1 MTNWVP
7 MTRTTI
13 GALSWFTRHTYTRV
27 FTKLL
32 IDYCILGITS
42 WCSLLI
48 NCSLLLVQPA
58 TTISYIS
65 RTRASLRKTDNGT
78 YINEGGMLQLV
89 AIN

>member
-1 MTNWVP
+1 MARLSTKPRKDV
-7 MTRTTI
+7 MLEYLII

-32 IDYCILGITS
+32 IHYFILEITS

-78 YINEGGMLQLV
+78 
-89 AIN
+89 